1 MGTVTASVAA
11 TAATATA
18 SINNSNSNR
27 NTISIIMLAAAPPP
41 ATILLNKPEDVG
53 IMSAPSGCAT
63 TSGGLF
69 EDVNNL
75 LFCGSSSTLC
85 TSGPIDV
92 NNEYDMHDVTSA
104 PRGVRNNHVHFDRDV
119 HFGDDK
125 ADHECHY
132 KAFLKKQD
140 NSKSHHRGNSES
152 RRLQQKSKGYSHHYQ
167 EPTATT
173 VSTHSMNGHNTHHRR
188 NNTAEEQIFSP
199 FNDMD

>member
-1 MGTVTASVAA
+1 
-11 TAATATA
+11 
-18 SINNSNSNR
+18 
-27 NTISIIMLAAAPPP
+27 MLAAAPPP
-41 ATILLNKPEDVG
+41 GTILLNKPEDVG

-63 TSGGLF
+63 SSGGLF

-104 PRGVRNNHVHFDRDV
+104 PRGGVTGGHLRNNHVHFDRDV

-132 KAFLKKQD
+132 KAFLKKED
-140 NSKSHHRGNSES
+140 HNSKSSHHHHRGTSES

-167 EPTATT
+167 EPTATA
-173 VSTHSMNGHNTHHRR
+173 VSTHSMNGHNTHRR

-199 FNDMD
+199 FNDMDGLYVFH